1 MAVIAILGTPIEK
14 GSGRPGCGT
23 GPLAY
28 RGAELARRLTGPGHR
43 VADHACILGLRPVG
57 HDKGP
62 LMRKAGVMTH
72 DKRLL
77 DENGVVRPLV
87 ASLDMAGPDPSL
99 DDCGKTARLMVD
111 PCASLMGSRVMD
123 RPTPRF

>member
-43 VADHACILGLRPVG
+43 VVDHACILGLRPVG
-57 HDKGP
+57 HDK
-62 LMRKAGVMTH
+62 
-72 DKRLL
+72 RLL
-77 DENGVVRPLV
+77 DENGVARPLV
-87 ASLDMAGPDPSL
+87 ASLDMVGPDPSL
-99 DDCGKTARLMVD
+99 DDCGKTARLMID